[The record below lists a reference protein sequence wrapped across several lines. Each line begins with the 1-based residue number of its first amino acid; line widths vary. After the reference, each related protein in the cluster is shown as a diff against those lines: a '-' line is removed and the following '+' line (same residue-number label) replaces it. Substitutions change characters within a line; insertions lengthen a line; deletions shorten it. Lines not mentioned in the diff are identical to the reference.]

1 MSKAQETCKF
11 STAYE
16 SMDSEKRT
24 AKEAGL
30 SKKEAIAFEKKECF
44 KALHAALLKKDVS
57 EDDIYGVIQNYI
69 DLMLSALTAVNTMYA

>member
-1 MSKAQETCKF
+1 MSNSQETRKF

-16 SMDSEKRT
+16 SMNTEHKT

-44 KALHAALLKKDVS
+44 KALHAALLKKDLS
-57 EDDIYGVIQNYI
+57 EDNIYGVIQNYI
-69 DLMLSALTAVNTMYA
+69 DLLFLALTTVNKMYA

>member
-1 MSKAQETCKF
+1 MLDVKETCQTL
-11 STAYE
+11 TAFE

-44 KALHAALLKKDVS
+44 KALHVVLH
-57 EDDIYGVIQNYI
+57 
-69 DLMLSALTAVNTMYA
+69 AVF